1 MATKTT
7 SMLST
12 LLRRLR
18 RQSSPPPVTRESPRP
33 FQAVSIYR
41 GIVCC
46 APASKLSEQRFLAKH
61 APVLPL
67 TGCTMP
73 DRCEC
78 RYLKHKDRRTAN
90 GASWTS
96 AWVAGST
103 RVRSA
108 DAWATAGASTYRP
121 GVTVTVPLALA

>member
-78 RYLKHKDRRTAN
+78 RYLKHKDRRDGQRRLMDFGLA
-90 GASWTS
+90 
-96 AWVAGST
+96 
-103 RVRSA
+103 RSLYS
-108 DAWATAGASTYRP
+108 GPERRR
-121 GVTVTVPLALA
+121 LINRRR